1 MQTLCDYLKVE
12 QLPWLGPLLH
22 NARKGWLSP
31 DGTPTQLQ
39 GSDSR
44 PLARRRGKW
53 MRREG
58 EAANIVSLEQE
69 TQLRV
74 LQSTEE
80 SLYT

>member
-1 MQTLCDYLKVE
+1 V
-12 QLPWLGPLLH
+12 
-22 NARKGWLSP
+22 SP

-44 PLARRRGKW
+44 PLARREGKW
-53 MRREG
+53 ARREG

-80 SLYT
+80 SLYTVQSNDIITDVIMTSQ